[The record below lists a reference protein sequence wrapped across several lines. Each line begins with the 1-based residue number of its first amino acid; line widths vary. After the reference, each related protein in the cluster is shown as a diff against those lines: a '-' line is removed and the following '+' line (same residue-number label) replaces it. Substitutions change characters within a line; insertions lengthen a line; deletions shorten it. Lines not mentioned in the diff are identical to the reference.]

1 MIVCYTGTICH
12 MRILAAAVLCFTLP
26 MLCGP
31 VPAADAPDVFEE
43 IAEPQAKKSVKLYRS
58 PSERREAGLGRKVT
72 DWLSIS
78 GLAEVESE
86 YEDFGF
92 DGDKSSESDD
102 VTTTTLQLG
111 LNFTLSERVS
121 AEFVGEYEVNA
132 NHSIIDEGI
141 LKYEGETLGIEAG
154 RLYIPFGEFYS
165 HFVTGPILELGETR
179 GNAMVAE
186 FELSDFVD
194 VFAYGIESKAEKQG
208 DSGHQ
213 IDWGGGFEFAS
224 EDESVK
230 VSAGYFSNLADADE
244 QPLEDF
250 DNKYQ
255 RRVGGI
261 TANALFGWETH
272 EITAEYLGALRSF
285 SELDSEENLP
295 WAVNFEAAWF
305 LLDNFQLAGRVEASG
320 EVPDEPQL
328 QLGVSVTW
336 LIGYRFNLS
345 VDYLFG
351 KFKDD
356 FVFDDDDNEIDSRQL
371 IAAQLSLEF

>member
-1 MIVCYTGTICH
+1 MSVLSATILCVGLSLL
-12 MRILAAAVLCFTLP
+12 IGGVYADDVL
-26 MLCGP
+26 
-31 VPAADAPDVFEE
+31 EE
-43 IAEPQAKKSVKLYRS
+43 IAEPRVEKSAKLYRS

-72 DWLSIS
+72 DWLSVS

-86 YEDFGF
+86 YEDFSF
-92 DGDKSSESDD
+92 ADKSSESDD
-102 VTTTTLQLG
+102 VTITTLQLG

-121 AEFVGEYEVNA
+121 AEFVGEYEINA

-141 LKYEGETLGIEAG
+141 LKYEGDMLGIEAG

-165 HFVTGPILELGETR
+165 HFVTGPIIELGETR
-179 GNAMVAE
+179 GYALVADY
-186 FELSDFVD
+186 ELNDFVD
-194 VFAYGIESKAEKQG
+194 VFAYGIKSKAEKQG
-208 DSGHQ
+208 HSGVK

-230 VSAGYFSNLADADE
+230 VSAGYFSDLADADE
-244 QPLEDF
+244 EPLEDF

-261 TANALFGWETH
+261 TANALFGRETY

-285 SELDSEENLP
+285 SELDSEENRP
-295 WAVNFEAAWF
+295 WAVNLEAAWF
-305 LLDNFQLAGRVEASG
+305 PLDNFQLAGRVEASG

-336 LIGYRFNLS
+336 LIGYRMNLS
-345 VDYLFG
+345 VDYLYG

-356 FVFDDDDNEIDSRQL
+356 FVFDDDDNKIDSRQL
-371 IAAQLSLEF
+371 VAAQLSFEF